1 MKLVWKWNTD
11 SIHWKFW
18 WYSAINT
25 QYTRSQLDRPIS
37 KNLSNQRVDK
47 VILLKLAN
55 IKKIVNPS
63 LCLDEQ
69 DLETCHNQA
78 LILLF
83 NFFKK
88 MTGYKNNV
96 ACFRPEDCKRKR
108 AKDRPCFVKLLRSTR
123 LNSCFHTCLKWPAVV
138 SRDFDF
144 GRVCI

>member
-1 MKLVWKWNTD
+1 M
-11 SIHWKFW
+11 
-18 WYSAINT
+18 
-25 QYTRSQLDRPIS
+25 
-37 KNLSNQRVDK
+37 
-47 VILLKLAN
+47 
-55 IKKIVNPS
+55 NPS

-123 LNSCFHTCLKWPAVV
+123 LNSCFHTCVNLILNAFL
-138 SRDFDF
+138 SIGRDEMTNDLPWFHEILLLAEFAYKMRFSAEMLRFDEF
-144 GRVCI
+144 FEFAK